1 MILLRSLIFQV
12 FMFGATVFVTVP
24 IILFGRLIPYPLLA
38 RSGRAWARTCL
49 VGLRVICGV
58 NYRISGL
65 ERLPEEAAIVL
76 CKHQSAWETIAIR
89 AFFPPEQT
97 WVLKKELTRL
107 PFFGWALAPFGP
119 IAIDRSEGR
128 KAVRQLLEDGRKW
141 LDAGR
146 WVIVFPEGTRV
157 APGEH
162 RPYGVGGALLAEK
175 TARKVVPVAHNAG
188 VFWPRRSILKFPG
201 TIEMVIGLPMETK
214 GRKALAINR
223 EAEQWIEQ
231 EVAGLPAGRGV

>member
-1 MILLRSLIFQV
+1 M
-12 FMFGATVFVTVP
+12 
-24 IILFGRLIPYPLLA
+24 
-38 RSGRAWARTCL
+38 
-49 VGLRVICGV
+49 
-58 NYRISGL
+58 
-65 ERLPEEAAIVL
+65 
-76 CKHQSAWETIAIR
+76 
-89 AFFPPEQT
+89 
-97 WVLKKELTRL
+97 
-107 PFFGWALAPFGP
+107 PFFGWALAPFDP

-188 VFWPRRSILKFPG
+188 VFWPRRSILKYPG
-201 TIEMVIGLPMETK
+201 TIEMVIGHPMETK
-214 GRKALAINR
+214 GHKALEINR
-223 EAEQWIEQ
+223 IAEQWIEQ
-231 EVAGLPAGRGV
+231 EVAGLPAGRSV